1 MTVDRG
7 RATRRPYLR
16 SLPTRTADRRG
27 PAGAELSRRPERSE
41 RRLDPSLRA
50 GVPRSGAGRRAAF
63 AELGDEIRACR
74 RCPLGSSR
82 TQAVVY
88 RGGVA
93 PRVVFVGEAPGAA
106 EDAAGVP
113 FVGRSGRLLDAAI
126 GSLGLSP
133 EAFGIVNV
141 LKCRPPANRFD
152 RAAAATC
159 RPFLDR
165 QLDLLRPTAVVTLG
179 AWALRSLDPSA
190 PPVLRAAGAPRPGR
204 TPPLFPMIHPAAS
217 FRSLRL
223 RDRWAND
230 VAALGHWLRSTAV

>member
-16 SLPTRTADRRG
+16 SLPTRTADRAG
-27 PAGAELSRRPERSE
+27 PAESELSRRPERVQ
-41 RRLDPSLRA
+41 RGVGPVPRA
-50 GVPRSGAGRRAAF
+50 GAPRSAAGRSAAF
-63 AELGDEIRACR
+63 AELGEEIRACR

-82 TQAVVY
+82 TRAVVY
-88 RGGVA
+88 RGGAA

-106 EDAAGVP
+106 EDATGIP

-126 GSLGLSP
+126 GSLDLAP
-133 EAFGIVNV
+133 DAIGIVNV

-165 QLDLLRPTAVVTLG
+165 QLDLLRPAAIVSLG
-179 AWALRSLDPSA
+179 AWALRSLDPQA
-190 PPVLRAAGAPRPGR
+190 PPVLRAAGAPRPGH

-217 FRSLRL
+217 FRSRRL

-230 VAALGHWLRSTAV
+230 VGALGRWLRSTAV